1 MKRLASTNTKFTK
14 EEEMLLEQYG
24 RTSSNKSMK
33 IIYGNALMI
42 AAAPIWLYWRIHEMD
57 FAPYAIL
64 FAIFTGLATYLISIA
79 YNNSRGPLME
89 RIAIIRADAI
99 NQEITKQVGNDK
111 KISKKDKDDMVRQKT
126 RDVADYESTMFSI
139 FYINAIFIV
148 ILMITS
154 TILHQLSNPINYGFS
169 MLIASGSTALLS
181 SSAKPK
187 QHRA

>member
-1 MKRLASTNTKFTK
+1 MTSSSSVKKFTK

-33 IIYGNALMI
+33 IINGNALMI

-57 FAPYAIL
+57 FALYAIL
-64 FAIFTGLATYLISIA
+64 FAIFTPLATYLISIA

-99 NQEITKQVGNDK
+99 NQEITKEIGNDK

-126 RDVADYESTMFSI
+126 KDVADYESTMFSI
-139 FYINAIFIV
+139 FYVNAIFIV

-154 TILHQLSNPINYGFS
+154 TVLHQLSNPINYTFS
-169 MLIASGSTALLS
+169 MLIASGSTAFLS